1 MDFVP
6 FEPDAPYDPRRL
18 IADTPEYHQIRGV
31 HFNSILKAIGERSPY
46 LGFKLYSV
54 REYNELCVRAAREL
68 HPDVPVGHAL
78 WRTGK
83 FAIEAF
89 MDSLPGKT
97 FMTLA
102 AGQLLTAVRAMPKAY
117 RLTQAQGD
125 VDVLEASEQQVSVSL
140 RNMWY
145 HMPFHV
151 GILEAGCAFF
161 RQRGDVSVREP
172 QPGRLDVRFSNLRPL
187 KG

>member
-1 MDFVP
+1 MDFSP
-6 FEPDAPYDPRRL
+6 FEADAPYDPRVL
-18 IADTPEYHQIRGV
+18 IDDTPDFHRIRGV
-31 HFNSILKAIGERSPY
+31 HFNSILKALGERSPY
-46 LGFKLYSV
+46 LAFKLYSV
-54 REYNELCVRAAREL
+54 REYNELCARAAREL
-68 HPDVPVGHAL
+68 HPNLPMGRAL
-78 WRTGK
+78 WHTGK

-125 VDVLEASEQQVSVSL
+125 VEVLEATEEQVTVSL

-145 HMPFHV
+145 HTPFHV
-151 GILEAGCAFF
+151 GLLEAGCAFF
-161 RQRGDVSVREP
+161 GQRGDVSVREP
-172 QPGRLDVRFSNLRPL
+172 QAGRLDVRFSNLRKL
-187 KG
+187 